1 MQDGSILAGVQMP
14 PFSLRLMI
22 VERSQRTAYGTNPL
36 PIVLMGEVDVHFSL
50 LHFQFHALH
59 LPRRFDT
66 QNASI
71 QFMIL
76 HSVIFAWLRC
86 ISQNR
91 SEEHTSEL
99 QSHSDLVCRLL
110 LEKKK
115 KKHNRK
121 TAIH

>member
-1 MQDGSILAGVQMP
+1 MP

-86 ISQNR
+86 ISQNLR
-91 SEEHTSEL
+91 GFSPFFHSGTCSERPAAVKCAPLCGRGAAYT
-99 QSHSDLVCRLL
+99 
-110 LEKKK
+110 
-115 KKHNRK
+115 
-121 TAIH
+121 